1 MIHFFLSGKTAFLF
15 ATLPVFVESGER
27 VVVASGSTAV
37 LDIVQRLC
45 RVLKL
50 THARIDGKTHPD
62 KRKKAAQAFAP
73 GTGSTSSTDGNSA
86 SAEAPP
92 NVLLLSARAGGA
104 GLNLQG
110 ASVMILTECD
120 WNPATDEQV
129 SARIWRTGQGRKTRI
144 YRLVS
149 AGTLEETILAR
160 QSAKLS
166 LWRAAGVGGDSAA
179 PIARMSLE
187 RSLFAKTRHFEAF
200 DEDGK
205 ADGTKENNEQNYEQ
219 NNEQN
224 KKNNAQKKKKKKK
237 KKKKRRRRTEE
248 DTSDWRWYNAGP
260 GAVKEQVDGYGN
272 TITSSQ
278 FTCTKTPNQEAS
290 MVEEEVVDDNED
302 HDPFL
307 PFVARDVVIGS
318 LLRKTEELDGWEEK
332 ADLAVAKAKT
342 NLKPKRKK
350 RKKTALPMD
359 GNVVAV
365 KDNRP
370 RWMQMRYPRKTK
382 KGSGSGT
389 SKSTTKVFTY

>member
-1 MIHFFLSGKTAFLF
+1 M
-15 ATLPVFVESGER
+15 
-27 VVVASGSTAV
+27 
-37 LDIVQRLC
+37 
-45 RVLKL
+45 
-50 THARIDGKTHPD
+50 
-62 KRKKAAQAFAP
+62 
-73 GTGSTSSTDGNSA
+73 
-86 SAEAPP
+86 
-92 NVLLLSARAGGA
+92 
-104 GLNLQG
+104 NLQG

-200 DEDGK
+200 DED
-205 ADGTKENNEQNYEQ
+205 DMEQKENNEPNYEQ
-219 NNEQN
+219 NFEH
-224 KKNNAQKKKKKKK
+224 NNAKKKKTK
-237 KKKKRRRRTEE
+237 KKKKRRRRTE
-248 DTSDWRWYNAGP
+248 DDSSDWRWYNAGP

-272 TITSSQ
+272 TIISSQ
-278 FTCTKTPNQEAS
+278 FTCTKTRKQED
-290 MVEEEVVDDNED
+290 VEEEEDVEVVDDNED

-342 NLKPKRKK
+342 NLKPTRKK
-350 RKKTALPMD
+350 RKKTALP
-359 GNVVAV
+359 GNVAE

-370 RWMQMRYPRKTK
+370 RWMQMRYPRKKTK
-382 KGSGSGT
+382 KGSGT
-389 SKSTTKVFTY
+389 RSKSTTKVFTY